1 MAFGDLPIMPG
12 KAITEKAESAD
23 FWRPAREIAPSVM
36 RAEDPTVARWLGLS
50 GLLLVTIGS
59 VALVATALGRGSWI
73 GPIGGSL
80 CGVSGL
86 ALLLFHATVDAELQV
101 RRTYGVLGYLWLV
114 AAIVITVLPINGP
127 SGAMFF
133 PYGFMFLSL
142 ALFFLLPFAH
152 NESDVALR
160 TKTVTVLGLVG
171 VALAITGLI
180 GGTASRAFL
189 LGERGPYGLLLSVL
203 GLCYLWAFIGMRG
216 TSDDRA
222 YLAGLGVGAAGAV
235 VFLVALVRSL
245 VASFSQ
251 TDPYLI
257 PSGLLLMGLGLLYV
271 FVSAG
276 LCSDNRV
283 IVLTRRELTAF
294 FYSPIAYIVMF
305 CLTLVAGLL
314 FYIFLNLIVQQSQPM
329 ETPLVE
335 PVIRFYIIDWFPIIC
350 VTLVVPALTMRLLS
364 EERRSGTLEVLMTA
378 PLGESAVVLS
388 KFLAAL
394 ILYMVVWLPWG
405 LYLVALRI
413 QGGQSF
419 DYYPLL
425 SFFFALLAT
434 GAGFLS
440 MGLFFSSLTR
450 NQIIAFFLTVVG
462 MLALLMVFFLKRF
475 LTPDSASYTILSSIS
490 YVDLWIN
497 SLEGTLSPR
506 YLMFHV
512 SAAIFWL
519 FVTVKVME
527 ARRWA

>member
-1 MAFGDLPIMPG
+1 MAS
-12 KAITEKAESAD
+12 KAISEKVEYDSPSSL
-23 FWRPAREIAPSVM
+23 WQPARETAPSVV
-36 RAEDPTVARWLGLS
+36 RAQDPTVARWLGLI
-50 GLLLVTIGS
+50 GLLLVTVGT
-59 VALVATALGRGSWI
+59 VALVATALGRGNWV
-73 GPIGGSL
+73 GPIWGSL
-80 CGVSGL
+80 CSVAGI

-101 RRTYGVLGYLWLV
+101 RRTYGILGYLWLAAALV
-114 AAIVITVLPINGP
+114 ATAIPIGGSP
-127 SGAMFF
+127 GTQFF
-133 PYGFMFLSL
+133 PYGFLFLSL

-152 NESDVALR
+152 HETAIAWRRNAMA
-160 TKTVTVLGLVG
+160 VLGAVG
-171 VALAITGLI
+171 VVLALTGLI
-180 GGTASRAFL
+180 GGSVSSRFL
-189 LGERGPYGLLLSVL
+189 LGDQGPYGLLLSVL
-203 GLCYLWAFIGMRG
+203 GLAYLWAFIGLRG
-216 TSDDRA
+216 TADDLGYR
-222 YLAGLGVGAAGAV
+222 AGLGVGAVGVV
-235 VFLVALVRSL
+235 VFLVALIRSA
-245 VASFSQ
+245 VAAE
-251 TDPYLI
+251 PYLI
-257 PSGLLLMGLGLLYV
+257 PSGLLLMGLGLLYALV
-271 FVSAG
+271 AAG
-276 LCSDNRV
+276 ICSDNRV

-294 FYSPIAYIVMF
+294 FHSPIAYIVMV

-314 FYIFLNLIVQQSQPM
+314 FYVFLNLVVQQSQPG

-364 EERRSGTLEVLMTA
+364 EERRSGTMEVLLTA
-378 PLGESAVVLS
+378 PLGEGAIVVS

-405 LYLVALRI
+405 LYLAALRV

-462 MLALLMVFFLKRF
+462 MLALLMIFFLKRN
-475 LTPDSASYTILSSIS
+475 LTPDSAGYNVLTYTS
-490 YVDLWIN
+490 YVDLWID
-497 SLEGTLSPR
+497 SLEGKLSPR
-506 YLMFHV
+506 YLMFHI